1 MQNNYYQYGQ
11 LPSSYQ
17 YPACNNQQGYQYIN
31 QPNNMQNNYIQNWQ
45 SNYNV
50 QQNNQIN
57 NNQINNIE
65 KDDSS
70 SRDQYYNDH
79 VACIVF
85 GNKEFKEENEKIAK
99 KENKTLDEL
108 VGTDFSFGKYL
119 NFEAN
124 EKEWQ
129 AQLEDLKRQLSGNNP
144 KFANLKGIK
153 FFLYE
158 HGGESKH
165 RLLNGYAAVNPP
177 YYKSK
182 RFQQVAKIINDCFL
196 DKNQDNKLY
205 FVNKACYGAY
215 FFNELKKNVGNDVS
229 RSNNIYE
236 ILSNEFGSNRDKVY
250 CSQLIPQSGM
260 NFTSTL
266 NSSYNP
272 YRNRISYSTQ
282 IRNLP
287 RGGEYYQYDRG
298 PHDFRK
304 KYHLTYNKLFVNED
318 LIPSPECRIYFPLK
332 EFRNVVPNYY
342 TKPITITLKDK
353 RQYVSEEKYY
363 KVDDETLKNYTGKTA
378 KDRKNDFLK
387 WGDKPKYA
395 HFDENQPFTDPLGNQ
410 FDNLQQC
417 CIAWSNDFNMKE
429 AKKINQQKQLQ
440 KDGYDK
446 NKFEAKYNNHL
457 HSLYNDK
464 VNYINGAANG
474 INGCVIF

>member
-1 MQNNYYQYGQ
+1 M
-11 LPSSYQ
+11 
-17 YPACNNQQGYQYIN
+17 
-31 QPNNMQNNYIQNWQ
+31 
-45 SNYNV
+45 
-50 QQNNQIN
+50 QNNQI
-57 NNQINNIE
+57 I
-65 KDDSS
+65 KDDSR

-215 FFNELKKNVGNDVS
+215 FFNELKIGPFYELDIEVKKDWLGIFCTIFIGALEIAAGCILMCYTGGRFGSEFIEEGYDDIKYGIECLAGKKEFSWSDFKKKKLNFLIKTAVSLAMKLLTAGFSDMFCSKSKLGFKTVFKQVAKKIVKKAAIEVGKEVAAHLIGPEIMEKIISKVKSVLKDGVVKYFGNKLKS
-229 RSNNIYE
+229 LIPNE
-236 ILSNEFGSNRDKVY
+236 ILSMMCINIVIYKGK
-250 CSQLIPQSGM
+250 
-260 NFTSTL
+260 
-266 NSSYNP
+266 NP
-272 YRNRISYSTQ
+272 IQR
-282 IRNLP
+282 L
-287 RGGEYYQYDRG
+287 
-298 PHDFRK
+298 
-304 KYHLTYNKLFVNED
+304 L
-318 LIPSPECRIYFPLK
+318 
-332 EFRNVVPNYY
+332 
-342 TKPITITLKDK
+342 
-353 RQYVSEEKYY
+353 
-363 KVDDETLKNYTGKTA
+363 VDQLKNSVHV
-378 KDRKNDFLK
+378 L
-387 WGDKPKYA
+387 GDILN
-395 HFDENQPFTDPLGNQ
+395 F
-410 FDNLQQC
+410 
-417 CIAWSNDFNMKE
+417 
-429 AKKINQQKQLQ
+429 
-440 KDGYDK
+440 GY
-446 NKFEAKYNNHL
+446 
-457 HSLYNDK
+457 SLE
-464 VNYINGAANG
+464 
-474 INGCVIF
+474 